1 MIYLIIF
8 NVSNQNRLILDN
20 VGTMLWDI
28 LIFTNL
34 SQTQTIIKNMW

>member
-20 VGTMLWDI
+20 VGTMLWYI

-34 SQTQTIIKNMW
+34 SQTYTIIINMW